1 MKDSSW
7 DQWAHDEHEQV
18 PLAMMRAGQRAR
30 VGAVFGCRDLVH
42 RLHEMGLRGGVEIQ
56 MIRPGSPC
64 IIRLDGQ
71 KLCFRADETANV
83 LVRLGAAVP
92 C

>member
-1 MKDSSW
+1 MMDSTW
-7 DQWAHDEHEQV
+7 THHPEQDADLV
-18 PLAMMRAGQRAR
+18 PLMLLRAGQRAR
-30 VGAVFGCRDLVH
+30 ISDVLGCGDLVH
-42 RLHEMGLRGGVEIQ
+42 RLREMGLRGGAEIQ

-71 KLCFRADETANV
+71 KLCFRADEVAQV
-83 LVRLGAAVP
+83 LVRMGAAVA